1 MSTFWLNKPEI
12 LYENSNFLDFWP
24 SNSSGVISNLNA
36 IFRLTI
42 YISLALITYT
52 KNFGY
57 ILIAVLGAGITLFLY
72 SSNDL
77 KDQEF
82 DEFTLEVNKPKNCT
96 KPTLGNPFMNVT
108 FLDNLENPERPE
120 ACDVNDPAVKED
132 IDNKFYNNLFR
143 DTSDLFGKLNSQR
156 QFYTMPSTTV
166 PNDRESFQNWLY
178 KTGATC
184 KESSDE
190 CLRYEDVRYK
200 RPVFPNPFQNPK
212 KQEDIEVKK

>member
-1 MSTFWLNKPEI
+1 MSKFWLDKPEI
-12 LYENSNFLDFWP
+12 LYENNNYLDFFP
-24 SNSSGVISNLNA
+24 TTTSSISENLNSL
-36 IFRLTI
+36 FRLSI
-42 YISLALITYT
+42 YISIALITYT
-52 KNFGY
+52 KNFSW
-57 ILIAVLGAGITLFLY
+57 ILIAGLGAVITFMLY
-72 SSNDL
+72 NFSSIEDT
-77 KDQEF
+77 
-82 DEFTLEVNKPKNCT
+82 DEFTLEINKKKECT

-120 ACDVNDPAVKED
+120 ACDINDPEVKED

-184 KESSDE
+184 KESSDN
-190 CLRYEDVRYK
+190 CLRYEDIRYN
-200 RPVFPNPFQNPK
+200 RPVFPNPLQNPK
-212 KQEDIEVKK
+212 KQEDIEIKK